1 MSLKQQIE
9 DYKTKHRNGTH
20 TFKNGDTC
28 QRLHQFLDEYYK
40 DAVKEYKQHGTSE
53 RAETLKKLLR

>member
-1 MSLKQQIE
+1 MTLKQQIE
-9 DYKTKHRNGTH
+9 DYKSKHRDGMH

-40 DAVKEYKQHGTSE
+40 DAVKEYKTNGTDF